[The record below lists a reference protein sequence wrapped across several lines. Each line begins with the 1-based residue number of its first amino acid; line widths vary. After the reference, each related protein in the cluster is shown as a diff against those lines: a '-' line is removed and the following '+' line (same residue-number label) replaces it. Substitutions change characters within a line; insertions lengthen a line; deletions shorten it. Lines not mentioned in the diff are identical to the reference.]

1 MDAPADDLQPLTAS
15 GGFPT
20 DAVPSRLGSA
30 VFALLCIVPVFGT
43 ILFGAVDSA
52 TWVFISIFWA
62 LIVLL
67 WLADSWRAGGI
78 TVNTSWLQAPIIGLI
93 AIGMIQ
99 LLPLGGS
106 SGETLSIAA
115 SRAISLDPYATR
127 FFVIRLVVYITF
139 FAACLAYVNTER
151 RLKTAVLLIVIFG
164 AIMAFF
170 GILQR
175 LANPDGIYGVRVTPQ
190 AIPFGPFVNQH
201 HFAAFMQMTGGL
213 TLALLF
219 GKDTARDKRLMLALA
234 FVVMGVAVVL
244 TSSRGGLLGFL
255 AVAAFV
261 GIMTLMSR
269 RSHRSDEVEGDSRGK
284 LALVAS
290 GITLVVLIFGTV
302 LLLGGN
308 DSLLRGIGVVN
319 ADADV
324 STGRMHFWPIAIQ
337 IFLSHPIVGAGFDAF
352 GVAYTTLDSWNG
364 ALRVE
369 QAHNEYLQTLADSG
383 IAGMA
388 CVTVFIFLLVRN
400 GLGMIARSHHFRHSS
415 AIGALAGC
423 LGILIHSFFDFPLR
437 THSNAFF
444 FLMLAAIATVN
455 VASDQEHHHHHH
467 RHRRRRHT

>member
-1 MDAPADDLQPLTAS
+1 MDAPAKDLQPVTAS
-15 GGFPT
+15 GEFPT
-20 DAVPSRLGSA
+20 GSAPSRLGSA

-52 TWVFISIFWA
+52 TWVFISIFWV

-78 TVNTSWLQAPIIGLI
+78 TVNTSWLHIPIVGLI
-93 AIGMIQ
+93 VIGMVQ

-106 SGETLSIAA
+106 SGETLGVAA

-127 FFVIRLVVYITF
+127 FFLIRLVVYLTF

-151 RLKTAVLLIVIFG
+151 RLQTAVLLIVIFG
-164 AIMAFF
+164 AVMAFF

-175 LANPDGIYGVRVTPQ
+175 LANPDGIYGMRVTPQ

-219 GKDTARDKRLMLALA
+219 GKDTTRDKRLMLAFA

-261 GIMTLMSR
+261 GVMSLMSR
-269 RSHRSDEVEGDSRGK
+269 DSHRSDDVENGSRGK
-284 LALVAS
+284 IALAAA

-302 LLLGGN
+302 LFLGGN

-319 ADADV
+319 ADADI
-324 STGRMHFWPIAIQ
+324 STGRMHFWPIAIR

-352 GVAYTTLDSWNG
+352 GVAYTQIDTWNG

-383 IAGMA
+383 IAGIA
-388 CVTVFIFLLVRN
+388 CVAAFIFLLVRN
-400 GLGMIARSHHFRHSS
+400 GLGMIARSHGFRHSA
-415 AIGALAGC
+415 AIGAMAGC

-444 FLMLAAIATVN
+444 FLLLAAIATVT
-455 VASDQEHHHHHH
+455 VASDHHH
-467 RHRRRRHT
+467 RHHNHRHRHRRHS